1 MEQDRKARKV
11 VTRSGRKFKGLFPS
25 KKLCR
30 MVEWESLLERDAILL
45 FEFSPGV
52 VRYQEQPM
60 LIEYEEDAE
69 MRRYYPDLEVI
80 LKSGEII
87 HIEIKPALKLISVE
101 MTKKF
106 NAIKAHYDRI
116 GRRFIILLDSHIRT
130 EPRLTN
136 LKRIATGYCRPEHYA
151 SLVETA
157 TRLVKDDL
165 SFTVPKLAQILKL
178 SHVLALIGSG
188 TLCCELNKDLFAT
201 DNYLRLPNGED
212 DDSLL
217 F

>member
-1 MEQDRKARKV
+1 MKARKV
-11 VTRSGRKFKGLFPS
+11 VTRGGRKFRVLFPS
-25 KKLCR
+25 KKLR
-30 MVEWESLLERDAILL
+30 RYVECESLLERDAMLTV
-45 FEFSPGV
+45 EFSPGV
-52 VRYQEQPM
+52 VSYQEQPI
-60 LIEYEEDAE
+60 LIEYEEDGK

-87 HIEIKPALKLISVE
+87 HVEIKPALKLISVE
-101 MTKKF
+101 MMSKF
-106 NAIKAHYDRI
+106 NAIKSHYDRI
-116 GRRFIILLDSHIRT
+116 GRRFIILLDSQIRI
-130 EPRLTN
+130 EPRLSN
-136 LKRIATGYCRPEHYA
+136 LKRIATGYCSPEHYA

-157 TRLVKDDL
+157 TRLVQDDL

-188 TLCCELNKDLFAT
+188 TLCCELNKDLFAA